1 MIEQLM
7 IFALG
12 FSAAALFA
20 LAILPAFWDRATRL
34 TRRRLEA
41 QMPVAPEQITAAR
54 DQLRAE
60 FAVEQRR
67 LEMRLDATLAAKH
80 ADLSEI
86 GRRTAI
92 IRERDE
98 ELRARKAD
106 HDALIQQHEALTES
120 ANGIAASL
128 AETRTALTGLL
139 EAHAIVNGEWEQLK
153 TAHAALEQLAAERK
167 AEILSQETLIEGIR
181 ARGRD
186 LETMLATARNE
197 LTARSK
203 ALRAMEQEHRTTAAL
218 KQSIEK
224 ELDVTKKR
232 LASTTA
238 ALERRNEER
247 KGLMQ
252 ALKENEARIS
262 TMSLSE
268 SQASTALAT
277 ERARVETLE
286 QQLARQRTE
295 TQQTIRDLI
304 NTIDQLKS
312 EKSLLSGALEGA
324 RKERA
329 RGDWDM
335 VAPRN
340 GANSAKTGESVS
352 EKPVV
357 RIGKTLRAASKAEPD
372 LQPGE

>member
-1 MIEQLM
+1 M

-12 FSAAALFA
+12 FSAAALMA

-67 LEMRLDATLAAKH
+67 MEMRLDATLAAKH
-80 ADLSEI
+80 ADLTEI
-86 GRRTAI
+86 GKRTAI

-98 ELRARKAD
+98 ELLARKAD
-106 HDALIQQHEALTES
+106 HDALLQQHEALTES
-120 ANGIAASL
+120 ANGVAASL

-139 EAHAIVNGEWEQLK
+139 EAHAMVNGEWEQLK
-153 TAHAALEQLAAERK
+153 GAHAALEQLAAERK

-181 ARGRD
+181 ARARD

-203 ALRAMEQEHRTTAAL
+203 ALRTVEQEHRTTSAL

-224 ELDVTKKR
+224 ELDVTKKS

-252 ALKENEARIS
+252 AIKENEARIS

-268 SQASTALAT
+268 TQASTALAA

-295 TQQTIRDLI
+295 SQQAIRDLI

-312 EKSLLSGALEGA
+312 DKSLLAGALEAA

-335 VAPRN
+335 AAARD
-340 GANSAKTGESVS
+340 GADAARAVENVPD
-352 EKPVV
+352 KPIG
-357 RIGKTLRAASKAEPD
+357 RSGKTARVAAQAEPD